1 MADLVVKSL
10 QTIRNEDSFNLFW
23 LKVLKSA
30 ESFELEPKLPR
41 QRKRP
46 RRYEE
51 GEASN
56 EFHTNPKEYFRQL
69 YYEAIDR
76 VMTSIKERFEQHG
89 YEIYSNLEQTTFKVL
104 SWRRSN

>member
-1 MADLVVKSL
+1 MRHTNNLSKTLQSKACSAAEGQKLADLVVKSL

-51 GEASN
+51 GEASC
-56 EFHTNPKEYFRQL
+56 EFHTNPK
-69 YYEAIDR
+69 
-76 VMTSIKERFEQHG
+76 
-89 YEIYSNLEQTTFKVL
+89 
-104 SWRRSN
+104 